1 MQINAY
7 ITPPENQGFAAHYDT
22 HDVFVL
28 QVAGSKRWTIHAP
41 VLEHPLPGQTWEQ
54 RKPAVAARAKQ
65 TAADRY
71 AC

>member
-28 QVAGSKRWTIHAP
+28 QVSGSKRWTDPFA
-41 VLEHPLPGQTWEQ
+41 GD
-54 RKPAVAARAKQ
+54 RGSAAQ
-65 TAADRY
+65 PDLGAAQIRGSGPSELSRR
-71 AC
+71 